1 MKNFLKRVSSL
12 ALSLV
17 LVVALATPA
26 AAATVT
32 FESKTSIDMAPGS
45 GYTATDLFPNFKN
58 AMPGDTLTQTVTIEN
73 KIRASSYIKVYL
85 KAVPH
90 DEKNGLTYDEK
101 FEETDGKDQKENL
114 PDELRDETVASM
126 NDFLA
131 QLTLVV
137 TDEDGKEIYNG
148 HPNNPGQL
156 EEAVYVGKVNRNR
169 SMNLTVKLLVPAGLG
184 NEYAL
189 RVGEVDWVFYA
200 DIIEGKNLIQTGQLN
215 WPIPVLGTLGAA
227 LILFG
232 VVSMRKKKKEENA

>member
-58 AMPGDTLTQTVTIEN
+58 AMPGDELFQTVTIEN
-73 KIRASSYIKVYL
+73 KIKASSYIKVYL

-90 DEKNGLTYDEK
+90 DEKNGLTYDEE
-101 FEETDGKDQKENL
+101 FENTDGKDQA
-114 PDELRDETVASM
+114 DISGQRDETVASM
-126 NDFLA
+126 NDFLS

-137 TDEDGKEIYNG
+137 TDKDGKEIYNG

-156 EEAVYVGKVNRNR
+156 KEAVYIGKVNKNR
-169 SMNLTVKLLVPAGLG
+169 SMNLTVKLLVPAELG

-189 RVGEVDWVFYA
+189 RVGEVDWVIYA
-200 DIIEGKNLIQTGQLN
+200 DIIEGDKLIQTGQLN